1 MKSMRERGQSLV
13 EFALVAPIFM
23 IILLGTFEGA
33 RAVLAYNTLSNA
45 SREGARYALVHG
57 ANSPAPVGPGNTT
70 ALTTYVR
77 NYTDTLGS
85 SHVTIT
91 PTWPDG
97 SNAIGSYAQVTIT
110 YAYTPL
116 FAGMLHLGAMNFSS
130 SSKAV
135 IAN

>member
-1 MKSMRERGQSLV
+1 MRERGQSLV
-13 EFALVAPIFM
+13 EFALVMPIFLV
-23 IILLGTFEGA
+23 ILLGTFEGV

-57 ANSPAPVGPGNTT
+57 ANATSPVGPGNTT

-77 NYTDTLGS
+77 KYTDTLGS

-97 SNAIGSYAQVTIT
+97 SNAIGSHAQVSIT
-110 YAYTPL
+110 YAYAPL
-116 FAGMLHLGAMNFSS
+116 FGGWLHMGAVNISS
-130 SSKAV
+130 TSKVV